1 MNRDSNRQST
11 IILAVIGIFPVVWL
25 GLLIAPSV
33 KGGLAEILPSLLTAF
48 NDPFHIELCGDSLKT
63 VLVLLLLYGMGIGI
77 YLSTR
82 RNYRRREEHG
92 SAKWGSAKAIDKKYR
107 QSPPSENKL
116 MTQNVRIGLNA
127 KKHRRNLNT
136 LVCGGSGA
144 GKTRFYCK
152 PNLMQTSNSSQVILD
167 PKGEILRDVGNLLEK
182 AGYEIK
188 VLDLI
193 SMEKSHCYNP
203 FVYLRDDNDIQRLVT
218 NLFKSTTPKGSQT
231 NDPFWDTA
239 ASMLLLALIFYLH
252 YEAPEEEQ
260 NFAMVMEMLR
270 AGAIEDE
277 EDNRPSPLDNLFADL
292 EMDNPDHIALKYYRS
307 YHSGSAK
314 TLKSIQITLA
324 ARLEKF
330 NLESLAALTSTDELD
345 LASMGEKKTAL
356 FALIPDNDSSFNF
369 LVSILY
375 TQLFQQLFY
384 SADHIHGGSLPIPV
398 HFLMDEFANVSLP
411 DDFDKILSVMRS
423 RGVSVSIILQN
434 LAQLK
439 ALFEKQWESIVGNC
453 DEFLYLG
460 GNEQSTHK
468 YVSELLG
475 KETIDTNT
483 YGKSEGRSGSYST
496 NYLKRGFDREYSSY
510 GCPYVQED
518 CDVLKPSDNLV
529 IYGHHMNNGSMF
541 ADLEKFKDEDFWQE
555 HKTITFNTLTDRNE
569 YEILA
574 VFKTVVYTDSPEA
587 FKYYRFTDAKSAEEF
602 AAYVKKCKELSLYDT
617 GVSAEYGDKLITLST
632 CEYSRTNGRLVVV
645 AKKVTESSGANAPA
659 NDGAAEIPS

>member
-1 MNRDSNRQST
+1 MKQDDRQSA
-11 IILAVIGIFPVVWL
+11 IILSVIGIIPVVWL
-25 GLLIAPSV
+25 ALLIAPSV
-33 KGGLAEILPSLLTAF
+33 GGGLPEILSKLLTVF
-48 NDPFHIELCGDSLKT
+48 NNPFHIEFCEDSLKT
-63 VLVLLLLYGMGIGI
+63 VLVLLLCYGFGIGI
-77 YLSTR
+77 YFSTR
-82 RNYRRREEHG
+82 KNYRRREEHG
-92 SAKWGSAKAIDKKYR
+92 SAKWGNANAVNKKYC
-107 QSPPSENKL
+107 QTPKSENKL
-116 MTQNVRIGLNA
+116 MTQNVAIGINA

-152 PNLMQTSNSSQVILD
+152 PNLMQANTSFVILD
-167 PKGEILRDVGNLLEK
+167 PKGEIVRDVGKLLEAK
-182 AGYEIK
+182 GYEIK

-203 FVYLRDDNDIQRLVT
+203 FVYLQNDNDIQRLVT
-218 NLFKSTTPKGSQT
+218 NLFKSTTPKGSQS

-239 ASMLLLALIFYLH
+239 ASMLLLALVFYLH
-252 YEAPEEEQ
+252 YEAPPDEQ

-270 AGAIEDE
+270 AGSIEDE
-277 EDNRPSPLDNLFADL
+277 DDPRPSPLDQLFNELGEDY
-292 EMDNPDHIALKYYRS
+292 PDHIALKYYRS

-330 NLESLAALTSTDELD
+330 NLESLASLTSTDELE
-345 LASMGEKKTAL
+345 LGTLGEKKTAL
-356 FALIPDNDSSFNF
+356 FALIPDNDTSFNF

-423 RGVSVSIILQN
+423 RSVSVSIILQN

-475 KETIDTNT
+475 KATIDTNT

-496 NYLKRGFDREYSSY
+496 NYQISGRELLTPDEVRMLDNQYAILFIRGERPVLDFMYDILKHPNVALTADGKAGVYKHGEVKS
-510 GCPYVQED
+510 
-518 CDVLKPSDNLV
+518 DVATIELISLDKNKAPEISVAETHYELL
-529 IYGHHMNNGSMF
+529 S
-541 ADLEKFKDEDFWQE
+541 DEDFE
-555 HKTITFNTLTDRNE
+555 TK
-569 YEILA
+569 
-574 VFKTVVYTDSPEA
+574 
-587 FKYYRFTDAKSAEEF
+587 
-602 AAYVKKCKELSLYDT
+602 
-617 GVSAEYGDKLITLST
+617 
-632 CEYSRTNGRLVVV
+632 
-645 AKKVTESSGANAPA
+645 
-659 NDGAAEIPS
+659 

>member
-1 MNRDSNRQST
+1 MKQDDKRT
-11 IILAVIGIFPVVWL
+11 AVILSLIGIIPVVWL
-25 GLLIAPSV
+25 ALKIAPSV
-33 KGGLAEILPSLLTAF
+33 GGGLAAILPELMSVF
-48 NDPFHIELCGDSLKT
+48 ENPFHIELCEDSVKA
-63 VLVLLLLYGMGIGI
+63 VLVLLLCYGMGIGI
-77 YLSTR
+77 YFSTR

-92 SAKWGSAKAIDKKYR
+92 SAKWGEARTVNKKYA
-107 QSPPSENKL
+107 QHPKSANKL
-116 MTQNVRIGLNA
+116 MTQNVSIGLNA

-152 PNLMQTSNSSQVILD
+152 PNLMQANTSFVILD
-167 PKGEILRDVGNLLEK
+167 PKGEIVRDVGKLLEAK
-182 AGYEIK
+182 GYEIK

-203 FVYLRDDNDIQRLVT
+203 FVYLRSDNDIQRLVT
-218 NLFKSTTPKGSQT
+218 NLFKSTTPKGSQS
-231 NDPFWDTA
+231 NDPLWDTA
-239 ASMLLLALIFYLH
+239 ASMLLLALVFYLH
-252 YEAPEEEQ
+252 YEAPEDEQ

-277 EDNRPSPLDNLFADL
+277 EEPRPSPLDNLFSEL
-292 EMDNPDHIALKYYRS
+292 EYENPEHIALKYYHS

-330 NLESLAALTSTDELD
+330 NLESLAALTTTDELE
-345 LASMGEKKTAL
+345 LETLGEKKTAL
-356 FALIPDNDSSFNF
+356 FALIPDNDTSFNF
-369 LVSILY
+369 LVSLLY

-423 RGVSVSIILQN
+423 RSVSVSIILQN

-475 KETIDTNT
+475 KSTIDTNT
-483 YGKSEGRSGSYST
+483 YGKSSGRSGNYST
-496 NYLKRGFDREYSSY
+496 NYQISGRELLTPDEVRMLDNQYAILFIRGERPVLDFKYDILKHPNVAMTADGNAGVYTHGEVKSDVATIELISFDKNKAPKIEVAETNYELLS
-510 GCPYVQED
+510 
-518 CDVLKPSDNLV
+518 
-529 IYGHHMNNGSMF
+529 
-541 ADLEKFKDEDFWQE
+541 DEDF
-555 HKTITFNTLTDRNE
+555 
-569 YEILA
+569 
-574 VFKTVVYTDSPEA
+574 
-587 FKYYRFTDAKSAEEF
+587 
-602 AAYVKKCKELSLYDT
+602 DT
-617 GVSAEYGDKLITLST
+617 
-632 CEYSRTNGRLVVV
+632 N
-645 AKKVTESSGANAPA
+645 
-659 NDGAAEIPS
+659 